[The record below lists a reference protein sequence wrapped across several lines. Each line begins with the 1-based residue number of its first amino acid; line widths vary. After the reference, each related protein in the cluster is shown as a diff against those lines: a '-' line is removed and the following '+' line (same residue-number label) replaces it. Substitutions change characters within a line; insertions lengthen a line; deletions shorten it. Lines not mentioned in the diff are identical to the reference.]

1 MIAIIQYSISIQL
14 FFLFLSCIVTCF
26 EDDTNILG
34 NDLNGTPDDKN
45 YGKGSGM
52 RGSPV
57 DCQYLCQQTQGCKYF
72 SWTKTNECW
81 LKTSDADKETKSNT
95 ISGEKCCKKGI

>member
-1 MIAIIQYSISIQL
+1 MKNDS
-14 FFLFLSCIVTCF
+14 
-26 EDDTNILG
+26 NIPG
-34 NDLNGTPDDKN
+34 NDLNGTPDGKN

-72 SWTKTNECW
+72 LGQKQANVGWKHLMQARGLS
-81 LKTSDADKETKSNT
+81 
-95 ISGEKCCKKGI
+95 